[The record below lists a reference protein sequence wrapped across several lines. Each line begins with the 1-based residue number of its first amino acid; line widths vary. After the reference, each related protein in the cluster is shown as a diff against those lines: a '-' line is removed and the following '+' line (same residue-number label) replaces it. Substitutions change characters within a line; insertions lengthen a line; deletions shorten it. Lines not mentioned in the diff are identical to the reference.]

1 MMSLEKRM
9 LEYAKYGISMRTT
22 SDANGIEYYAVTI
35 AFNPKWDVVE
45 AQDEKVRCV
54 SQSNNGE
61 YVYFT
66 EVSNGLECIF
76 SSIEETIEYNE
87 DVEKKIQ
94 LLREKI
100 GELQELFAN
109 ETYEK
114 LQYLTFVISEPTK
127 KRGRKPQPKNEP
139 VETKGEENK
148 KDETQTQ
155 VEKEETPTEGEN
167 KAEASDI
174 DAKIAA
180 AMKNTKKTKK

>member
-1 MMSLEKRM
+1 MISFEKRM

-22 SDANGIEYYAVTI
+22 SDASGVEYYVVTI
-35 AFNPKWDVVE
+35 AFSPKWDVVE
-45 AQDEKVRCV
+45 SQDEKVRCV

-66 EVSNGLECIF
+66 EVTNGLECIF

-114 LQYLTFVISEPTK
+114 LQYLTFAISEPTK
-127 KRGRKPQPKNEP
+127 KRGRKPQSKNEP
-139 VETKGEENK
+139 VEP
-148 KDETQTQ
+148 KDE
-155 VEKEETPTEGEN
+155 EKKEEELQSQEEQKENTTTGEN
-167 KAEASDI
+167 KEEANDI

-180 AMKNTKKTKK
+180 AMKNNKRGKK